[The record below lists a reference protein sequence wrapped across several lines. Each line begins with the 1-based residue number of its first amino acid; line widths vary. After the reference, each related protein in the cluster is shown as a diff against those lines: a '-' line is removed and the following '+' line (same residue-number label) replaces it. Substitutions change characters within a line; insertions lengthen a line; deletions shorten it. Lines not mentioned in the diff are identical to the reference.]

1 MNVFQLFWQTLY
13 VFIFFLTNILYLKT
27 KNAYS
32 LVYKLKFS
40 IKTFIW
46 QCYTDLLQVTSI
58 AVRLRGTWLVRSIG
72 KGLLYHLPVW
82 KDFRNQSL
90 LKLPFPEPCD
100 KLFSHLRLPLWRLYL
115 YIEENPSFQTRQL
128 FICFI
133 RVMSFLTNDCFGLMK
148 CRGLLVNE
156 RYRI

>member
-1 MNVFQLFWQTLY
+1 MFQFFWQTLY
-13 VFIFFLTNILYLKT
+13 VFIFFSTNILYLKT
-27 KNAYS
+27 TNSYP
-32 LVYKLKFS
+32 LVYEYKLHFP

-46 QCYTDLLQVTSI
+46 QCDTALLQVTSI
-58 AVRLRGTWLVRSIG
+58 AVRLRGTWLVRAIG

-115 YIEENPSFQTRQL
+115 YIEKNPSFQTRQL

-133 RVMSFLTNDCFGLMK
+133 RMMSFLTK
-148 CRGLLVNE
+148 WLLWVNE
-156 RYRI
+156 MS

>member
-1 MNVFQLFWQTLY
+1 MYLYFFQR
-13 VFIFFLTNILYLKT
+13 I
-27 KNAYS
+27 S
-32 LVYKLKFS
+32 
-40 IKTFIW
+40 FIW
-46 QCYTDLLQVTSI
+46 KQQNHTHYSMSINWIFPSRLLFDSVIQYTALLQVTSI
-58 AVRLRGTWLVRSIG
+58 AVRLRGTWLVRAIG

-133 RVMSFLTNDCFGLMK
+133 QMMSFLTK
-148 CRGLLVNE
+148 WLLWVNE
-156 RYRI
+156 MSCFTCEWKIQDVKVYI